1 MSELP
6 WEAAIPTASG
16 ISPLGKKQKSARGGA
31 ILREKYLALITLAA
45 IRIWLCAYESAAWTF
60 LLILQ
65 FICEE
70 LRSLSNGRRFDVS
83 PLRFQNRNKVV
94 QQCHDQF

>member
-1 MSELP
+1 MM
-6 WEAAIPTASG
+6 APTASG
-16 ISPLGKKQKSARGGA
+16 ISPLGKTQKAVRGGA
-31 ILREKYLALITLAA
+31 ILCAMFRKFLVLIALAA

-70 LRSLSNGRRFDVS
+70 LRSLSNGRRFGLFT
-83 PLRFQNRNKVV
+83 LRFQNRNKVV